1 MDAMLNH
8 TGAGR
13 LRSLGRVLVD
23 LASCVRLN
31 RFRGLASA
39 AALEATAQALL
50 RKNTLLASKYSVN
63 THAHKGSACVFLP
76 KRVISWLQKK
86 RSASQVKR
94 VKQNWLP

>member
-1 MDAMLNH
+1 MLNH

-50 RKNTLLASKYSVN
+50 RKNTLLASKYPVN
-63 THAHKGSACVFLP
+63 ALAHKGSACVFLP
-76 KRVISWLQKK
+76 KSVLTWLQEK
-86 RSASQVKR
+86 RSGFQVI
-94 VKQNWLP
+94 